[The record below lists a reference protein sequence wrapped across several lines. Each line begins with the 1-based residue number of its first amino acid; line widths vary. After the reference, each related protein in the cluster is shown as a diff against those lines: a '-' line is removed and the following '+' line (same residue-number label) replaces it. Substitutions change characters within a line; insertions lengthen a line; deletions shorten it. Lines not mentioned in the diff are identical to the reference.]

1 MSGLPIRR
9 LWDVTEA
16 QRSGK
21 ISSHR
26 LGGLGMRQSVT
37 GEATIIP
44 ATSAQLNK
52 LTAELGDLGIAAWI
66 QYGSGLRPSE
76 ALAVRLDSFRD
87 GGMVLRV
94 SGQVSA
100 IGRGT
105 APLKARRPGAYRD
118 VHGTE
123 WLWRKVTKHVEA
135 HGTDDGRLVSLG
147 CQAYRRRFVR
157 AAKTAGLPDG
167 FLPQ

>member
-1 MSGLPIRR
+1 
-9 LWDVTEA
+9 
-16 QRSGK
+16 
-21 ISSHR
+21 
-26 LGGLGMRQSVT
+26 MRQSVT

-52 LTAELGDLGIAAWI
+52 LMAELGDLGIAAWI
-66 QYGSGLRPSE
+66 QCGTGLRPSE

-94 SGQVSA
+94 SGQVPA

-118 VHGTE
+118 VPGTE
-123 WLWRKVTKHVEA
+123 WLWRKPGDPGRPPVMTPIDTA
-135 HGTDDGRLVSLG
+135 GRLRRG
-147 CQAYRRRFVR
+147 CGAGEQQGDVVAGAGSQAGEDAV
-157 AAKTAGLPDG
+157 A
-167 FLPQ
+167 QVVW